1 MIIQQILCL
10 GIGEF
15 ILLVVYAIFAC
26 LGSRRDNFYQARR
39 WKAAVWISIISGFFI
54 LAMICVPTIIFTY
67 NDFVETT
74 TLNLDYIYA
83 TITLVLAFV
92 LPLMFIITLSTYN
105 RLVWSDDL
113 LDKIRK
119 DPNKGNKSPI
129 QPF

>member
-1 MIIQQILCL
+1 MVIQQNLCI

-15 ILLVVYAIFAC
+15 ILLIVYAIFAY

-39 WKAAVWISIISGFFI
+39 WKAAVWISIISGLVIF
-54 LAMICVPTIIFTY
+54 AMIFAPVIIFTY
-67 NDFVETT
+67 NDFVETS
-74 TLNLDYIYA
+74 TLHLDSIFA
-83 TITLVLAFV
+83 TITLILAFV

-113 LDKIRK
+113 LDKIWK

>member
-1 MIIQQILCL
+1 MVIQQNLCI

-15 ILLVVYAIFAC
+15 ILLIVYVIFAY

-39 WKAAVWISIISGFFI
+39 WKAAVWISIISGFLI
-54 LAMICVPTIIFTY
+54 LAMICAPAIIFTY
-67 NDFVETT
+67 NDFVETS
-74 TLNLDYIYA
+74 TLHLDSIFA
-83 TITLVLAFV
+83 SITLILVFV

-105 RLVWSDDL
+105 RLAWSDDL
-113 LDKIRK
+113 LDKIWK